1 MQITNAII
9 WTICISIIVFICI
22 LWVII
27 CYVGVCKLKKNNKN
41 KILPVY
47 GVNGHGVNGYG
58 VNGYGYNNGYLS
70 PYTGTSLKNH
80 PHGALNWGLTHSK
93 FNGHANGYPNGYLNG
108 YPIRQSKHPASGYSS
123 SHSNGGTTSHRVWA
137 NGGLPHKADEKF
149 STLSRYWSIERSGG
163 SGATASGGS
172 YGRVRQ
178 NLRER
183 GQLFQ
188 DPDFPAS
195 PRSLSPKTKPN
206 QPTIVWLRP
215 HEICARPK
223 FIAEGATRFDVERGE
238 HGDCWLLQAVSTLT
252 LTPKFLDRV
261 VPPDQAFDHTYC
273 GIFRFRFWQ
282 FGEWVEVVVD
292 DRLPTNKGRL
302 VYLHSTDPT
311 EFWAALLE
319 KAYAKLYGS
328 YESLQSGFTTRALQ
342 DLTGGIVQS
351 FPLSLQEKFL
361 CYQVL
366 NSAVPRSSLLVA
378 SINSN
383 KDGGA
388 ALQLRNGLVT
398 QHAYSVT
405 GLARVRSKMGVA
417 PLVRLRNPWG
427 AGEWNGPWSERS
439 WEWESLSERDKELLS
454 VRVRNEGEFW
464 MGFDDFIRHFSQLD
478 VVHVGPDDWM
488 NEPALHSKKPW
499 RAVLARRRWRAGY
512 NAGGGPQYADTISH
526 NPQFH
531 VQIPRAGLS
540 KCHVVVSV
548 TQQYETALTAS
559 LSALNN
565 SPNNTITNTIA
576 SNNGSSAAAEKRRRR
591 VLHPIGFA
599 VYEIPANLSRL
610 TPTFVN
616 NQVPLDVTNYS
627 TARETV
633 TFFTLPPGDYMVV
646 PHTQHPN
653 CEVRFLLRILT
664 DEQSSI
670 WEVNEDNMVFRS
682 MSLSST
688 EDISKPSRDGR
699 QAVQRLVSK
708 LPAELDAT
716 TLHKLLAKNWKF
728 LLLEKPSLE
737 LAKSLVMLRDYNIS
751 GKLAATDAPPLL
763 LMLQFWRTAFSKF
776 DRGGVGKTSSYALR
790 GALWEAGVT
799 VSNKVLECLV
809 LRFAKNS
816 VLTAEAFVMAM
827 VRLHLAHERYH
838 SIDTKM
844 KGNPLSLEEMI
855 LMTIY
860 S

>member
-1 MQITNAII
+1 
-9 WTICISIIVFICI
+9 
-22 LWVII
+22 
-27 CYVGVCKLKKNNKN
+27 
-41 KILPVY
+41 
-47 GVNGHGVNGYG
+47 
-58 VNGYGYNNGYLS
+58 
-70 PYTGTSLKNH
+70 
-80 PHGALNWGLTHSK
+80 
-93 FNGHANGYPNGYLNG
+93 
-108 YPIRQSKHPASGYSS
+108 SS
-123 SHSNGGTTSHRVWA
+123 SY
-137 NGGLPHKADEKF
+137 
-149 STLSRYWSIERSGG
+149 RYWSIERSSGG
-163 SGATASGGS
+163 AVPGGS

-178 NLRER
+178 SLRER

-195 PRSLSPKTKPN
+195 ARSISPRAKASVPSV
-206 QPTIVWLRP
+206 VWLRP

-238 HGDCWLLQAVSTLT
+238 RGDSWLLQAVSTLT

-261 VPPDQAFDHTYC
+261 VPPDQAFDQTYC
-273 GIFRFRFWQ
+273 GMFRFRFWQ
-282 FGEWVEVVVD
+282 FGEWVEVLVD
-292 DRLPTNKGRL
+292 DRLPTQQGRL
-302 VYLHSTDPT
+302 LFLHSTDPA

-319 KAYAKLYGS
+319 KAYAKLYGC
-328 YESLQSGFTTRALQ
+328 YEALQAGFTTRALQ

-378 SINSN
+378 SINSS
-383 KDGGA
+383 KDAGT

-405 GLARVRSKMGVA
+405 GLARVRSKMGEA

-439 WEWESLSERDKELLS
+439 WEWESLSDRDKELLS

-531 VQIPRAGLS
+531 VQIPRAGSS

-548 TQQYETALTAS
+548 TQQYETAPPSTH
-559 LSALNN
+559 NT
-565 SPNNTITNTIA
+565 SPNNTINTSANTNTT
-576 SNNGSSAAAEKRRRR
+576 NNSLADRRRKTR
-591 VLHPIGFA
+591 ELHPIGFA
-599 VYEIPANLSRL
+599 VYEIPTNLSRL

-616 NQVPLDVTNYS
+616 NHPPLDVTNYS
-627 TARETV
+627 CVRETV

-670 WEVNEDNMVFRS
+670 WEVNEDNMVFRAV
-682 MSLSST
+682 SLSGS
-688 EDISKPSRDGR
+688 DDLNKPSRDGR
-699 QAVQRLVSK
+699 DAVQRLLSK
-708 LPAELDAT
+708 YPAELDAS
-716 TLHKLLAKNWKF
+716 TLHKLLTKHWKLF
-728 LLLEKPSLE
+728 LLSKPSLE
-737 LAKSLVMLRDYNIS
+737 LSKSLVMLRDYNIS
-751 GKLAATDAPPLL
+751 GRLAASDAPPLL
-763 LMLQFWRTAFSKF
+763 LMLQFWRTAFVKL
-776 DRGGVGKTSSYALR
+776 DRHNTGKTSSYALR

-809 LRFAKNS
+809 LRFAKNTI
-816 VLTAEAFVMAM
+816 LTAEAFVMAM

-844 KGNPLSLEEMI
+844 KANPLSLEEV
-855 LMTIY
+855 
-860 S
+860 